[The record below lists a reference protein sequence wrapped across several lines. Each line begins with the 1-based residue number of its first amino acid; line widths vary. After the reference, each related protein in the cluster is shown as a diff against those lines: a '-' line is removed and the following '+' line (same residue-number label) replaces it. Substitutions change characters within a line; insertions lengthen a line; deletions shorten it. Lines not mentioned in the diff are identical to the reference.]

1 MQIDWLT
8 VGAQIVNFLILVW
21 LLKHFLYGPV
31 IEAMSKREERIGARL
46 AEAAQREEEAATR
59 ALEYRERSE
68 ALERARKQKLD
79 EAQEAADQE
88 KRGLLSA
95 ARNEIDEQRR
105 KWREEVQREYQELRK
120 ALEGEIVRSSVG
132 VARRALA
139 DLANAALEDRVV
151 AAFLQRL
158 EGLPKDEREALLGS
172 SGTVQ
177 VASSFELDSAA
188 RERLREGLAI
198 PAEMEYVRDERLICG
213 VAVTGGGHKLEWN
226 FASYLDNLDDRIDRL
241 LSTPAAEQAR
251 A

>member
-31 IEAMSKREERIGARL
+31 VEAMSKREERIGARL
-46 AEAAQREEEAATR
+46 AEAAKREEEAANR

-79 EAQEAADQE
+79 EAQEAAEQE

-105 KWREEVQREYQELRK
+105 KWREEVQREYQEMRK
-120 ALEGEIVRSSVG
+120 ALERQIVRSSVE
-132 VARRALA
+132 VAERALA

-158 EGLPKDEREALLGS
+158 EALPKDERDALLGG
-172 SGTVQ
+172 SGMLR
-177 VASSFELDSAA
+177 VASSFELDSNA
-188 RERLREGLAI
+188 RERLRGALAA
-198 PAEMEYVRDERLICG
+198 PAEIEYARDERLICG

-226 FASYLDNLDDRIDRL
+226 FASYLGNLDDRIDRL
-241 LSTPAAEQAR
+241 LSTPAAEEAR